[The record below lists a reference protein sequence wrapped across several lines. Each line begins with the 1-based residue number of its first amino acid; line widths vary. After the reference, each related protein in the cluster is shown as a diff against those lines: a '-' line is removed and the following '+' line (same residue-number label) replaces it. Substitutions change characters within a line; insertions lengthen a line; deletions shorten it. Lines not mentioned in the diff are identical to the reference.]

1 MLFLFHSFFENDKVL
16 HFIFNVVNAF
26 DFFTLM
32 R

>member
-1 MLFLFHSFFENDKVL
+1 MLFFFHSFFKYDKVL

-26 DFFTLM
+26 DFDTLM

>member
-1 MLFLFHSFFENDKVL
+1 MIFLFHSFFKYDKVL

-26 DFFTLM
+26 DFVTLM